1 MKRLLILGISGLAI
15 MVSASAATGAATLTK
30 AQAFKSARVCLL
42 NHGATSV
49 VRRGDGGGFSFFRA
63 QGSTFWTYKTFLGQ
77 VESVTVYFAGR
88 PGLSSA
94 KKRMV
99 RTCLTK
105 GI

>member
-1 MKRLLILGISGLAI
+1 MMLFAVFALA
-15 MVSASAATGAATLTK
+15 VGATDVAAVASLTK
-30 AQAFKSARVCLL
+30 SQAYSKARRCLL

-49 VRRGDGGGFSFFRA
+49 VRRGDGGGFSYFRG

-88 PGLSSA
+88 PGLTQA
-94 KKRMV
+94 RKRMV
-99 RTCLTK
+99 RICLTA